1 MVWSSRRL
9 LCCPQQV
16 CFLPRIF
23 TLDLSTSTHEQQ
35 TPQSGVQGP
44 LLAAMEAVS
53 VFLEDFLPHPASLEA
68 NRLLQ
73 TWLFLDGPRFRD
85 GFDLTIDSQ
94 GEKCLYCPQE
104 VPVQPMLEHFH
115 RHRGHLCLPLP
126 PSIPHTMSS
135 LCQTGCIQTMFFL
148 KQFWVLCCF
157 DHCLQH

>member
-9 LCCPQQV
+9 LCCCPQQV
-16 CFLPRIF
+16 CFLPHIF

-53 VFLEDFLPHPASLEA
+53 VFLEDLLPHPASLEA

-73 TWLFLDGPRFRD
+73 MWLFLDGPRFRD

-94 GEKCLYCPQE
+94 GEKCLYCPRKS
-104 VPVQPMLEHFH
+104 L
-115 RHRGHLCLPLP
+115 
-126 PSIPHTMSS
+126 SS
-135 LCQTGCIQTMFFL
+135 LCLSTSTDIVDTYACPFL
-148 KQFWVLCCF
+148 PPFLTQ
-157 DHCLQH
+157 CLLFARQDISKRCSF